1 MTSRYRQLSVFLL
14 LLFMTGSVFAQET
27 PQREPGR
34 NSRRADS
41 LRKQDAPRR
50 PGADQNRQPD
60 SVSRREDEGVFWRSD
75 SSRRRDSSFRRRDS
89 SFGRFDSSYRR
100 FDSSFRRSDSG
111 RARGGMISSLF
122 ADSNMLTTSDY
133 QMQIEKTFLALNNI
147 ENNSHLGPAVTNIHR
162 DLDESTQVLGVLKD
176 NVRINNNALNLKN
189 LQVFKTLLQNI
200 QKDLRSDRKLLD
212 SNENKLVR
220 LRSDLR
226 QLITD
231 TILRQVMRNDTLRST
246 FGTQLRD
253 LRRAFVST
261 TRQVRESLTAINF
274 LQTQTSSNSISTNQ
288 LLENITNLEASSA
301 KRIFSKEYNYLWEAD
316 TTVLTEQTKQSFE
329 KVYDGEKKAM
339 SYYFSDNGYKTIL
352 LLFMGLVFYLWVN
365 RNIRTLRTHKNDHQ
379 LSGNEFEYLKFG
391 VIPSAL
397 VVIFSIAPI
406 FDLHAPSTYIE
417 TMQFLLLCVVTYLMY
432 KKWSRRIFTRWL
444 GLGILFICFSLTGH
458 TIEPGFFQRCILI
471 LLNISSILVAGS
483 FISSVSHNH
492 HLKRFLRLAGYFHH
506 ALHLLSI
513 LCNISGR
520 YTLAQILSNAAIFGI
535 TQAVG
540 LAIFSKVW
548 LEAILSQMVA
558 SRLRSGLPASF
569 EHRHVINS
577 FSRPIKFLIGVLW
590 LIVLTTNLNLYTAA
604 YSSIVNILQ
613 EPRHIGSAYF
623 TLGGIALF
631 FMIIWLAHLLQ
642 KYIGYFFGDTG
653 ADEDAQNKVQ
663 RSRLLIARLLLLC
676 VGYLLAVTASGI
688 PVDKITIVLGA
699 LGVGIGLGLQNI
711 VSNFVSG
718 IILIFDRPLQIG
730 DLVEIGDKT
739 GKVREIGL
747 RSSTLLTQDGAEVI
761 IPNGDLLSRQ
771 IVNWTLSNNQR
782 RLELD
787 LSIKGTDDME
797 LVSSVIKNSIAESTY
812 IIKGRDPQILITK
825 ILDNGFSL
833 KAFCW
838 CADVSNAEPARSE
851 ILLLLNNELKKHELS
866 LG

>member
-1 MTSRYRQLSVFLL
+1 
-14 LLFMTGSVFAQET
+14 
-27 PQREPGR
+27 
-34 NSRRADS
+34 
-41 LRKQDAPRR
+41 
-50 PGADQNRQPD
+50 
-60 SVSRREDEGVFWRSD
+60 
-75 SSRRRDSSFRRRDS
+75 
-89 SFGRFDSSYRR
+89 
-100 FDSSFRRSDSG
+100 
-111 RARGGMISSLF
+111 MISSLF
-122 ADSNMLTTSDY
+122 ADSNILTTSDY
-133 QMQIEKTFLALNNI
+133 QLQIEKTFLAVNNI
-147 ENNSHLGPAVTNIHR
+147 ENNSHLGPAVTNIQR
-162 DLDESTQVLGVLKD
+162 ELQENTSALAVLKD
-176 NVRINNNALNLKN
+176 NVVNNNTALNLKN

-200 QKDLRSDRKLLD
+200 QKELRNNRKLLD
-212 SNENKLVR
+212 SNENKMIR

-231 TILRQVMRNDTLRST
+231 TVLRQVMRTDSLRQE
-246 FGTQLRD
+246 FGPQLRD
-253 LRRAFVST
+253 LRRSFVGT

-274 LQTQTSSNSISTNQ
+274 LQTQTSSNSIVTNQ
-288 LLENITNLEASSA
+288 LLEAIANLEASSA

-316 TTVLTEQTKQSFE
+316 TTVITEQTKRSVE
-329 KVYDGEKKAM
+329 RVYEGEKKAI
-339 SYYFSDNGYKTIL
+339 SYYFMDNWYKTVL
-352 LLFMGLVFYLWVN
+352 LLFMGFLFYLWAN
-365 RNIRTLRTHKNDHQ
+365 RNIRYLRSKKGDHQ
-379 LSGNEFEYLKFG
+379 LSGNEFEYLKYG

-397 VVIFSIAPI
+397 VVVFCIAPV
-406 FDLHAPSTYIE
+406 FDLYAPAAYIE

-432 KKWSRRIFTRWL
+432 RKWPGKIFTRWM
-444 GLGILFICFSLTGH
+444 GLGILFLCFSLTGH
-458 TIEPGFFQRCILI
+458 TIEPGFLQRCWLI
-471 LLNISSILVAGS
+471 LLNISSILIARS
-483 FISSVSHNH
+483 FINSVRTSH
-492 HLKRFLRLAGYFHH
+492 HLKRFLVIAGFFHH
-506 ALHLLSI
+506 GLHILSI
-513 LCNISGR
+513 LCNIAGR

-540 LAIFSKVW
+540 LAVFSKIW
-548 LEAILSQMVA
+548 LETVLSQMVS
-558 SRLRSGLPASF
+558 SRLRNGLPPSF
-569 EHRHVINS
+569 EYRQVINS
-577 FSRPIKFLIGVLW
+577 FNRPIKFLIAVLW

-604 YSSIVNILQ
+604 YATVLNILE
-613 EPRHIGSAYF
+613 EPRDLGSASF

-653 ADEDAQNKVQ
+653 TDEDAQNKVQ
-663 RSRLLIARLLLLC
+663 RSRLLIARLVLLC
-676 VGYLLAVTASGI
+676 LGYLLAVTASGI

-787 LSIKGTDDME
+787 LAIRGSDDME
-797 LVSSVIKNSIAESTY
+797 LVSSVIKNSIAESSY
-812 IIKGRDPQILITK
+812 VMKGRDPQILITK
-825 ILDNGFSL
+825 ILENGFSL

-838 CADVSNAEPARSE
+838 CADVSMSETAKSE
-851 ILLLLNNELKKHELS
+851 ILLRLNADLKKHDLTIE
-866 LG
+866 

>member
-1 MTSRYRQLSVFLL
+1 MKKRYGQLVTLFLIMFL
-14 LLFMTGSVFAQET
+14 TGDLFAQET
-27 PQREPGR
+27 PERGSER
-34 NSRRADS
+34 NNRRVDS
-41 LRKQDAPRR
+41 LKRQDPKRR
-50 PGADQNRQPD
+50 SPGDQNRQSD
-60 SVSRREDEGVFWRSD
+60 SVSRRDDQGIFWQSD
-75 SSRRRDSSFRRRDS
+75 SSRRRDSSYRRRDS
-89 SFGRFDSSYRR
+89 SSGRFDSSYRR
-100 FDSSFRRSDSG
+100 NDSSFRRSDSG
-111 RARGGMISSLF
+111 RARGGMLNSLF
-122 ADSNMLTTSDY
+122 ADSNTLTTSDY
-133 QMQIEKTFLALNNI
+133 QLQIEKTFLALNNI
-147 ENNSHLGPAVTNIHR
+147 ENNGHLGPAITNIQK
-162 DLDESTQVLGVLKD
+162 DLTESTNVLAVLKD
-176 NVRINNNALNLKN
+176 NVRNNNNALNLKN

-200 QKDLRSDRKLLD
+200 QQDLRKDRKLLD
-212 SNENKLVR
+212 SNENKMVR

-231 TILRQVMRNDTLRST
+231 TILRQVMRNDTLRDS

-329 KVYDGEKKAM
+329 KVYEGEKKAM
-339 SYYFSDNGYKTIL
+339 NYYFTDNGYKTFL
-352 LLFMGLVFYLWVN
+352 LLFMGLLFCLWLN
-365 RNIRTLRTHKNDHQ
+365 RNIRYLRAHKDDHH
-379 LSGNEFEYLKFG
+379 LTGNEFEYLKFG

-397 VVIFSIAPI
+397 VVVFSIAPV

-432 KKWSRRIFTRWL
+432 KKWSGRVFTRWL
-444 GLGILFICFSLTGH
+444 GLGILFICFTLTGH
-458 TIEPGFFQRCILI
+458 AIEPGFFQRSLLI
-471 LLNISSILVAGS
+471 LLNISSILIARS
-483 FISSVSHNH
+483 FISSVGHTH

-506 ALHLLSI
+506 ALHLTSI

-540 LAIFSKVW
+540 LAIFSKIW
-548 LEAILSQMVA
+548 LESILSQMVA
-558 SRLRSGLPASF
+558 SRLRNGLPATF
-569 EHRHVINS
+569 EHSHVINS

-604 YSSIVNILQ
+604 YSSVLNILQ
-613 EPRHIGSAYF
+613 KPRHIGSAYF

-653 ADEDAQNKVQ
+653 TDEDAQNKVQ
-663 RSRLLIARLLLLC
+663 RSRLLIARLVLLC

-787 LSIKGTDDME
+787 LTVKGTDDME
-797 LVSSVIKNSIAESTY
+797 LVSSVIKNSIAESTF
-812 IIKGRDPQILITK
+812 ITKNRDPQILITK

-838 CADVSNAEPARSE
+838 CADVTNSEPAKSE
-851 ILLLLNNELKKHELS
+851 LLLLLNAELKKHELT
-866 LG
+866 LE

>member
-1 MTSRYRQLSVFLL
+1 MKKRFALTVIFLL
-14 LLFMTGSVFAQET
+14 ATSMTFNIFAQET

-34 NSRRADS
+34 NNRRADS
-41 LRKQDAPRR
+41 LRRQDSQRGVRGDQRR
-50 PGADQNRQPD
+50 QSD
-60 SVSRREDEGVFWRSD
+60 SLSRRNDEVFWRSD
-75 SSRRRDSSFRRRDS
+75 SSRRRDSSFRRY
-89 SFGRFDSSYRR
+89 DSSYRR
-100 FDSSFRRSDSG
+100 YDSSNRRYDSSFRRSDSG
-111 RARGGMISSLF
+111 RTRGGMISSLF
-122 ADSNMLTTSDY
+122 ADSNILTTSDY
-133 QMQIEKTFLALNNI
+133 QLQIEKTFLAVNNI
-147 ENNSHLGPAVTNIHR
+147 ENNSHLGPAITNIQK
-162 DLDESTQVLGVLKD
+162 DLEESTSVLAVLKD
-176 NVRINNNALNLKN
+176 NVFNNNTALNLKN
-189 LQVFKTLLQNI
+189 LQVFKTLLQNV
-200 QKDLRSDRKLLD
+200 QKDLRNNRKLLD
-212 SNENKLVR
+212 SNENKIVR

-231 TILRQVMRNDTLRST
+231 TVLRQVMRTDSLRT
-246 FGTQLRD
+246 IFGTQLRD
-253 LRRAFVST
+253 LRRSFVGT
-261 TRQVRESLTAINF
+261 TRQVRESLTSINF

-288 LLENITNLEASSA
+288 LLEAITNLEASSA

-329 KVYDGEKKAM
+329 KVYNGEKKAI
-339 SYYFSDNGYKTIL
+339 SYYFIDNGYKTV
-352 LLFMGLVFYLWVN
+352 LLFVMGLLFYLWAN
-365 RNIRTLRTHKNDHQ
+365 RNIRYLRTKEGDHQ
-379 LSGNEFEYLKFG
+379 LSGNEFEYLKYG

-397 VVIFSIAPI
+397 VVVFCIAPV
-406 FDLHAPSTYIE
+406 FDLHAPATYIE
-417 TMQFLLLCVVTYLMY
+417 TMQFFLLCVVTYLMY
-432 KKWSRRIFTRWL
+432 KKWSGRIFMRWM
-444 GLGILFICFSLTGH
+444 GLGILFLCFSLTGH
-458 TIEPGFFQRCILI
+458 TVEPGFFQRWWLI
-471 LLNISSILVAGS
+471 LLNISSILIATS
-483 FISSVSHNH
+483 FIRSVKTSH
-492 HLKRFLRLAGYFHH
+492 HLKRFLLMAGLFHN
-506 ALHLLSI
+506 ALHILSI
-513 LCNISGR
+513 ICNISGR

-540 LAIFSKVW
+540 LAIFSKIW
-548 LEAILSQMVA
+548 LETVLSQMVS
-558 SRLRSGLPASF
+558 SRLRNGLSPAF
-569 EHRHVINS
+569 EYRHVINS
-577 FSRPIKFLIGVLW
+577 FSRPIKVLIGVLW

-604 YSSIVNILQ
+604 YSSVVSILQ
-613 EPRHIGSAYF
+613 APRNIGSASF
-623 TLGGIALF
+623 TFGGIALF

-653 ADEDAQNKVQ
+653 TDEDAQNKVQ
-663 RSRLLIARLLLLC
+663 RSRLLIARLVLLC
-676 VGYLLAVTASGI
+676 LGYLLAVTASGI

-787 LSIKGTDDME
+787 LSIKGSDDME
-797 LVSSVIKNSIAESTY
+797 LISSVIKTSMSESSY

-838 CADVSNAEPARSE
+838 CADVSNSELAKSE
-851 ILLLLNNELKKHELS
+851 ILLLLGAELKKHNLNLE
-866 LG
+866 

>member
-1 MTSRYRQLSVFLL
+1 MKKRYSQLAILL
-14 LLFMTGSVFAQET
+14 LIMFMSISIFAQET
-27 PQREPGR
+27 PQKEPGR
-34 NSRRADS
+34 NNREADS
-41 LRKQDAPRR
+41 LRKQDPRR
-50 PGADQNRQPD
+50 RAGGDQRRQPD
-60 SVSRREDEGVFWRSD
+60 SLSRKTDEVFWRSD
-75 SSRRRDSSFRRRDS
+75 SSRRRDSSFRRY
-89 SFGRFDSSYRR
+89 DSSYRR
-100 FDSSFRRSDSG
+100 YDSSNRRFDTSFRRSDSG

-122 ADSNMLTTSDY
+122 ADSNTLTTSDY
-133 QMQIEKTFLALNNI
+133 QLQIEKTFLALNNI
-147 ENNSHLGPAVTNIHR
+147 ENNSHLGPAITNIQNE
-162 DLDESTQVLGVLKD
+162 LGESTTVLAVLKD
-176 NVRINNNALNLKN
+176 NVFNNNTALNLKS

-200 QKDLRSDRKLLD
+200 QKDLRNNRKLLD
-212 SNENKLVR
+212 SNENKMVK

-231 TILRQVMRNDTLRST
+231 TVLRQVMRTDSLRTL
-246 FGTQLRD
+246 FGSQLRD
-253 LRRAFVST
+253 MRRSFVGT

-288 LLENITNLEASSA
+288 LLEAISNLETSSA
-301 KRIFSKEYNYLWEAD
+301 KRIFSKEYNYLWEGD
-316 TTVLTEQTKQSFE
+316 TTVLTEQKKQSVE
-329 KVYDGEKKAM
+329 KVYNGEKKAI
-339 SYYFSDNGYKTIL
+339 SYYFTDNGYKTFL
-352 LLFMGLVFYLWVN
+352 LLFMGLLFYLWAN
-365 RNIRTLRTHKNDHQ
+365 RNIRYLRANKGDHQ
-379 LSGNEFEYLKFG
+379 LSGNNFEYLKYG

-397 VVIFSIAPI
+397 VVIFCIAPV
-406 FDLHAPSTYIE
+406 FDLHAPAAYIE
-417 TMQFLLLCVVTYLMY
+417 TMQFLLLCVVTYLMF
-432 KKWSRRIFTRWL
+432 KKWSGRIFARWM
-444 GLGILFICFSLTGH
+444 GLCILFLSFSLTGH
-458 TIEPGFFQRCILI
+458 TIEPGFFQRCLLL
-471 LLNISSILVAGS
+471 LLNIGSILVAGS
-483 FISSVSHNH
+483 FIKSIRTTH
-492 HLKRFLRLAGYFHH
+492 HLKRFLLLAGMFHH
-506 ALHLLSI
+506 TLHILSI
-513 LCNISGR
+513 ICNIAGR

-540 LAIFSKVW
+540 LAIFSKIW
-548 LEAILSQMVA
+548 LETVLAQMVA
-558 SRLRSGLPASF
+558 SRLRNGLSPTF
-569 EHRHVINS
+569 EYRQVIIS
-577 FSRPIKFLIGVLW
+577 FSRPIKFLIALLW

-604 YSSIVNILQ
+604 YTVVVNIL
-613 EPRHIGSAYF
+613 ETPRHIGSAYF

-653 ADEDAQNKVQ
+653 TDEDAQNKVQ
-663 RSRLLIARLLLLC
+663 RSRLLIARLVLLC

-688 PVDKITIVLGA
+688 PLDKITIVLGA

-730 DLVEIGDKT
+730 DLVEIGDKS

-787 LSIKGTDDME
+787 ISIKGSDDME
-797 LVSSVIKNSIAESTY
+797 LVSSVIKNSISESSY

-838 CADVSNAEPARSE
+838 CADVSNSETARSE
-851 ILLLLNNELKKHELS
+851 LLLLLSADLKKHNLS
-866 LG
+866 LE

>member
-1 MTSRYRQLSVFLL
+1 
-14 LLFMTGSVFAQET
+14 
-27 PQREPGR
+27 
-34 NSRRADS
+34 
-41 LRKQDAPRR
+41 
-50 PGADQNRQPD
+50 
-60 SVSRREDEGVFWRSD
+60 
-75 SSRRRDSSFRRRDS
+75 
-89 SFGRFDSSYRR
+89 
-100 FDSSFRRSDSG
+100 
-111 RARGGMISSLF
+111 MISSLF
-122 ADSNMLTTSDY
+122 ADSNILTTSDY
-133 QMQIEKTFLALNNI
+133 QLQIEKTFLAVNNI
-147 ENNSHLGPAVTNIHR
+147 ENNSHLGPAITNIQK
-162 DLDESTQVLGVLKD
+162 DLEESTSVLAVLKD
-176 NVRINNNALNLKN
+176 NVFNNNTALNLKN
-189 LQVFKTLLQNI
+189 LQVFKTLLQNV
-200 QKDLRSDRKLLD
+200 QKDLRNNRKLLD
-212 SNENKLVR
+212 SNENKIVR

-231 TILRQVMRNDTLRST
+231 TVLRQVMRTDSLRT
-246 FGTQLRD
+246 IFGTQLRD
-253 LRRAFVST
+253 LRRSFVGT
-261 TRQVRESLTAINF
+261 TRQVRESLTSINF

-288 LLENITNLEASSA
+288 LLEAITNLEASSA

-329 KVYDGEKKAM
+329 KVYNGEKKAI
-339 SYYFSDNGYKTIL
+339 SYYFIDNGYKTV
-352 LLFMGLVFYLWVN
+352 LLFVMGLLFYLWAN
-365 RNIRTLRTHKNDHQ
+365 RNIRYLRTKKGDHQ
-379 LSGNEFEYLKFG
+379 LSGNEFEYLKYG

-397 VVIFSIAPI
+397 VVVFCIAPV
-406 FDLHAPSTYIE
+406 FDLHAPATYIE
-417 TMQFLLLCVVTYLMY
+417 TMQFFLLCVVTYLMY
-432 KKWSRRIFTRWL
+432 KKWSGRIFMRWM
-444 GLGILFICFSLTGH
+444 GLGILFLCFSLTGH
-458 TIEPGFFQRCILI
+458 TVEPGFFQRWWLI
-471 LLNISSILVAGS
+471 LLNISSILIATS
-483 FISSVSHNH
+483 FIRSVKTSH
-492 HLKRFLRLAGYFHH
+492 HLKRFLLMAGLFHN
-506 ALHLLSI
+506 ALHILSI
-513 LCNISGR
+513 VCNISGR

-540 LAIFSKVW
+540 LAIFSKIW
-548 LEAILSQMVA
+548 LETVLSQMVS
-558 SRLRSGLPASF
+558 SRLRNGLSPAF
-569 EHRHVINS
+569 EYRHVINS
-577 FSRPIKFLIGVLW
+577 FSRPIKVLIGVLW

-604 YSSIVNILQ
+604 YSSVVSILQ
-613 EPRHIGSAYF
+613 APRNIGSASF
-623 TLGGIALF
+623 TFGGIALF

-653 ADEDAQNKVQ
+653 TDEDAQNKVQ
-663 RSRLLIARLLLLC
+663 RSRLLIARLVLLC
-676 VGYLLAVTASGI
+676 LGYLLAVTASGI

-787 LSIKGTDDME
+787 LSIKGSDDME
-797 LVSSVIKNSIAESTY
+797 LISSVIKTSMSESSY

-838 CADVSNAEPARSE
+838 CADVSNSELAKSE
-851 ILLLLNNELKKHELS
+851 ILLLLGTELKKHNLNLE
-866 LG
+866 